1 MMGLAISV
9 TLNKILELRRVGTK
23 GLSSSNG
30 VLGGFTGLLG
40 GSSNNYRSNLTLA
53 PSSSQSIYQSAGAL
67 SFPTPQQAQI
77 SPSNYNTYAPIQ
89 VFHFVDFFIKDI
101 SLQLLIFPTPFCF
114 FFWNFTY
121 IASRHAKGVEPAAL
135 FINIGM

>member
-1 MMGLAISV
+1 MVQKKSLCQINYLMMGLAISI

-30 VLGGFTGLLG
+30 VLG

-67 SFPTPQQAQI
+67 SFPTPQAQI
-77 SPSNYNTYAPIQ
+77 SPANYNTYNPIQ
-89 VFHFVDFFIKDI
+89 V
-101 SLQLLIFPTPFCF
+101 LIP
-114 FFWNFTY
+114 
-121 IASRHAKGVEPAAL
+121 L
-135 FINIGM
+135 